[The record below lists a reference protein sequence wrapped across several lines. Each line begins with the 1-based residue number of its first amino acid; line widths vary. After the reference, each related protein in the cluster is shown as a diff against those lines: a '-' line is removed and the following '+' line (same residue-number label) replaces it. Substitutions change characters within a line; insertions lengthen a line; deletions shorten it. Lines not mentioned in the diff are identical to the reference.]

1 MLALFGLRLL
11 CASDVLNPWFDVRL
25 MTIMYFVMIF
35 CFDDPILGPKHLV
48 V

>member
-1 MLALFGLRLL
+1 MLALFGLFY
-11 CASDVLNPWFDVRL
+11 AIDVLNPWFVVRL

-35 CFDDPILGPKHLV
+35 CLDDPILGLKHLV